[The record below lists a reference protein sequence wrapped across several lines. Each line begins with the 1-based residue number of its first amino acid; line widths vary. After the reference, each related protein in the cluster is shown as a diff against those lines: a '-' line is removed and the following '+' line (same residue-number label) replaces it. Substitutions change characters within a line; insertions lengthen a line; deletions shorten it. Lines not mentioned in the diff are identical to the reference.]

1 MIEDLS
7 KKVLERYDFGDI
19 MTFVMESFGANR
31 LILRVPVHEESEIF
45 KTIYDS
51 EGKGPVL
58 EEKRDVLSAYYLSY
72 DKPLFIAN
80 FKKDIFSH
88 SDIIDDGVK
97 GIEVVPIVFSGRVV
111 GIMYMVFYSHDK
123 VEELK
128 VKIEE
133 ILPFLGLIVA
143 YRLKELE
150 LSESA
155 LLDKLTNLP
164 SSTYFWQRLDEEF
177 KRAKRYSRKFS
188 LMLIDID
195 DLKKVNETYGHRTC
209 DMLLRKF
216 AELARSHFRRT
227 DIVARFGGDEFAV
240 ILPETG
246 MQNIYQVA
254 EGFRLRVMSTTFE
267 IEFGPRLNITVSVAA
282 ICYPTVYLEPDALVE
297 KLLEG
302 IKEAKEE
309 GGNRTVLIKQ

>member
-1 MIEDLS
+1 MIERLGE
-7 KKVLERYDFGDI
+7 KVLKRYDFWDI
-19 MTFVMESFGANR
+19 MTFVMESFGAKR
-31 LILRVPVHEESEIF
+31 LILRVPVHEESEFF

-51 EGKGPVL
+51 ESKGPVL

-72 DKPLFIAN
+72 DKPLFIAD
-80 FKKDIFSH
+80 FKKDIFNH
-88 SDIIDDGVK
+88 SDIIDDSVK

-164 SSTYFWQRLDEEF
+164 SSSYFWQRLDEEF
-177 KRAKRYSRKFS
+177 KRAKRYSRRFA
-188 LMLIDID
+188 LMLVDID
-195 DLKKVNETYGHRTC
+195 HLKKVNENYGHRTT
-209 DMLLRKF
+209 DKLLRKF
-216 AELARSHFRRT
+216 AELAKSHFRRT
-227 DIVARFGGDEFAV
+227 DIIARFGGDEFAV

-254 EGFRLRVMSTTFE
+254 EGFRLRVMSTPFE
-267 IEFGPRLNITVSVAA
+267 IEMGPRLNITVSASV
-282 ICYPTVYLEPDALVE
+282 INYPSVYVDPDSLVE
-297 KLLEG
+297 KLFEG